1 MIFPYILF
9 TCFLVALYLTVKQ
22 CKKETLKYP
31 ENRLSLLLSLSSTI
45 WSFGFWM
52 LNLQTQPER
61 AQIFRVIGMVGV
73 LGYLIMAQLFVCYL
87 SGTLQAYRYPITCIS
102 FIGLVIY
109 FFIVKEEQVTFEVH
123 RIGMTYHLNRG
134 FWSTVYT
141 IFCIAVAFNIL
152 ASIIYMFFHAQR
164 KRIRALAKKL
174 MLVESIIV
182 FGMVLDAT
190 LPLFGGSAVLGSTIG
205 QCVGILAVYRAVN
218 FINRS
223 HITVDNMSS
232 YVYSSL
238 TTPVLV
244 FDENYKLCLFND
256 VACQFLGL
264 PKENVDNISIASLFS
279 AQIDEM
285 YFLLRQRAKLVQGV
299 DVSVKNLCYKFGDI
313 RNLSFEIKCG
323 GHLMILGEN
332 GAGKTTLLRILA
344 GIYKAHSGSVLID
357 GKPLSDN
364 PKYTIGYIPQSLDET
379 QFDLSVEEVVSLGLD
394 SHTKEKNKKIYNAL
408 ERTSCLNL
416 RGRNF
421 SSLSGGEK
429 QKVSLARCLCQNAK
443 LLLLDEPTA
452 SLDYENKKMVVDI
465 LRSLTVSEIPTIIV
479 VTHDRELTQ
488 MRGWQVLT
496 MGGEK

>member
-1 MIFPYILF
+1 MGYLDPLPENVSLQVFNDSELIFFSSGKWLHPLF
-9 TCFLVALYLTVKQ
+9 EFEEFLKTYSGPRNNLCSHDSAIGKAAAVLTIRLGI
-22 CKKETLKYP
+22 KKINAELVSENARNFISFYNENSSEQVELKFTNSVPKLLCQTENQLETL
-31 ENRLSLLLSLSSTI
+31 S
-45 WSFGFWM
+45 
-52 LNLQTQPER
+52 
-61 AQIFRVIGMVGV
+61 
-73 LGYLIMAQLFVCYL
+73 
-87 SGTLQAYRYPITCIS
+87 
-102 FIGLVIY
+102 
-109 FFIVKEEQVTFEVH
+109 
-123 RIGMTYHLNRG
+123 
-134 FWSTVYT
+134 
-141 IFCIAVAFNIL
+141 
-152 ASIIYMFFHAQR
+152 
-164 KRIRALAKKL
+164 
-174 MLVESIIV
+174 
-182 FGMVLDAT
+182 D
-190 LPLFGGSAVLGSTIG
+190 
-205 QCVGILAVYRAVN
+205 
-218 FINRS
+218 
-223 HITVDNMSS
+223 
-232 YVYSSL
+232 
-238 TTPVLV
+238 
-244 FDENYKLCLFND
+244 
-256 VACQFLGL
+256 
-264 PKENVDNISIASLFS
+264 
-279 AQIDEM
+279 IDEM

-394 SHTKEKNKKIYNAL
+394 NHAKDKNKKIYNAL

>member
-1 MIFPYILF
+1 
-9 TCFLVALYLTVKQ
+9 
-22 CKKETLKYP
+22 
-31 ENRLSLLLSLSSTI
+31 
-45 WSFGFWM
+45 
-52 LNLQTQPER
+52 
-61 AQIFRVIGMVGV
+61 
-73 LGYLIMAQLFVCYL
+73 
-87 SGTLQAYRYPITCIS
+87 
-102 FIGLVIY
+102 
-109 FFIVKEEQVTFEVH
+109 
-123 RIGMTYHLNRG
+123 
-134 FWSTVYT
+134 
-141 IFCIAVAFNIL
+141 
-152 ASIIYMFFHAQR
+152 
-164 KRIRALAKKL
+164 
-174 MLVESIIV
+174 
-182 FGMVLDAT
+182 
-190 LPLFGGSAVLGSTIG
+190 
-205 QCVGILAVYRAVN
+205 
-218 FINRS
+218 
-223 HITVDNMSS
+223 
-232 YVYSSL
+232 
-238 TTPVLV
+238 
-244 FDENYKLCLFND
+244 
-256 VACQFLGL
+256 
-264 PKENVDNISIASLFS
+264 
-279 AQIDEM
+279 
-285 YFLLRQRAKLVQGV
+285 
-299 DVSVKNLCYKFGDI
+299 
-313 RNLSFEIKCG
+313 
-323 GHLMILGEN
+323 MILGEN

-394 SHTKEKNKKIYNAL
+394 NHTKDKNKKIYNAL